1 MGNFCCIQ
9 ILACAG
15 SVTSTHENQYI
26 YIRFVM
32 AEEKKSIVESELN
45 PLNHLD
51 PFITGVA
58 SSTVFDPDS
67 LLCTHLGLFG
77 LSGFSGLS
85 CYYAMRH
92 APCSLLHAASPDR
105 PAPIHINYLAGD
117 EI

>member
-15 SVTSTHENQYI
+15 SVTSTHENQYL

-58 SSTVFDPDS
+58 SSAVFDSD
-67 LLCTHLGLFG
+67 LFFV
-77 LSGFSGLS
+77 LDLYRLYLIVCGF
-85 CYYAMRH
+85 
-92 APCSLLHAASPDR
+92 
-105 PAPIHINYLAGD
+105 
-117 EI
+117 